1 MEWINRLPCN
11 EIYWG
16 VIPSINLVD
25 AINKMIQTLPKK
37 RTRPD
42 WLKIKLTT
50 TGKFLET
57 QKLIR
62 ENNLNTV
69 CEEARCPNIYECW
82 GRQTATIM
90 ILGDTCTRSC
100 GFCSVKTGKPLD
112 IDTLEPV
119 RTGHTVKAMNLRHVV
134 ITSVDRDDLK
144 NDYGADIWAE
154 TIQQIR
160 IQAPNYSIEVLT
172 PDFRNYA
179 PAYKKVFQAAPD
191 IFSHNVECVRRIS
204 KAVRPQS
211 DWNRS
216 LSILKA
222 SVEWGLKTKTGM
234 MVGLGETDSEVLV
247 TMQESADLG
256 ISIFNIGQYLQPTL
270 NHLPVQRFVHPD
282 IFKMY
287 KEKGLGMGFAVVES
301 GPLVRSSYHAGE
313 QVRQLESVNN

>member
-1 MEWINRLPCN
+1 MTAPPQVKE
-11 EIYWG
+11 
-16 VIPSINLVD
+16 
-25 AINKMIQTLPKK
+25 

-42 WLKIKLTT
+42 WLKIRLTT
-50 TGKFLET
+50 SGKFLET
-57 QKLIR
+57 KKLIR
-62 ENNLNTV
+62 KNNLHTV

-100 GFCSVKTGKPLD
+100 GFCSVKTGKPLATD
-112 IDTLEPV
+112 ILEPV
-119 RTGHTVKAMNLRHVV
+119 RTGHTVKAMKLRHVV

-144 NDYGADIWAE
+144 NDYGADIWAK

-160 IQAPNYSIEVLT
+160 IQALNCTIEVLT
-172 PDFRNYA
+172 PDFRDYR
-179 PAYKKVFQAAPD
+179 PAFEKVFQAAPD
-191 IFSHNVECVRRIS
+191 IFSHNIECVQRIS

-216 LSILKA
+216 FAILRASIA
-222 SVEWGLKTKTGM
+222 WGLQTKTGM
-234 MVGLGETDSEVLV
+234 MVGLGENDSEVLE
-247 TMQESADLG
+247 TMQEIADLG

-287 KEKGLGMGFAVVES
+287 KEKALGMGFAVVES
-301 GPLVRSSYHAGE
+301 GPLVRSSYHADE
-313 QVRQLESVNN
+313 QVQRLESINN